1 MSATRSTGTAFDW
14 QGPSV
19 FTLDKKMRQ
28 IASGV
33 RGGQLASSNARE
45 KLDEKK
51 QVFVYSKG
59 GSGNANTKET

>member
-1 MSATRSTGTAFDW
+1 MSVQRSTGAVFDW

-33 RGGQLASSNARE
+33 RGGQLASSKARE